1 MDREQQRRWILP
13 GFLLVVVLILGGFL
27 VHFYSR
33 AKEAERTLE
42 YQYLKSMDDLGNYLE
57 NIETTLT
64 KAMYAG
70 NPETVDDLTAKL
82 WRESGFA
89 KESLSTLPA
98 GDLNLTNTYQFL
110 SQVGEYALSLSKQEE
125 ITKDQRETLGKLRV
139 YADDFLQEMLAA
151 QDAIR
156 TGSTSFDAVKA
167 AAQVEDTDEVN
178 AVTEG
183 FLEFE
188 EGFTAYPTL
197 VYDGPFSDHLLQQT
211 PKMTANAP
219 KISME
224 DAKKTAAK
232 ACGVS
237 ADELTNENDEQGT
250 MPSYCFTGTDCNA
263 AVTMQGGYLS
273 YFIKY
278 RSVGEEKKSVQAC
291 EEAAL
296 NYLNKIGIKSVR
308 TTYYEKSG
316 GLVTFNF
323 AYNQSGVVCYSDLI
337 KVSVALDNAEVLR
350 YDARGY
356 LVNHEERNNLKA
368 AVSEKQARKAVSELL
383 TVQKT
388 QLALVPDDG
397 GKEKLCYEFT
407 CTSEQDEN
415 VLVYVSAETGK
426 EHQLL
431 VLYIDEN
438 GTLTL

>member
-1 MDREQQRRWILP
+1 MTEQRRKGFILI
-13 GFLLVVVLILGGFL
+13 GFLLVVVLLLGGFL
-27 VHFYSR
+27 VHFYGR

-64 KAMYAG
+64 KTMYA
-70 NPETVDDLTAKL
+70 NHPDTIEKLSAKL

-89 KESLSTLPA
+89 KESLSTLPT
-98 GDLNLTNTYQFL
+98 GDLSLTNTYQFL
-110 SQVGEYALSLSKQEE
+110 SQVGEYALSLSKKEE
-125 ITKDQRETLGKLRV
+125 VSKEERETMGKLRV
-139 YADDFLQEMLAA
+139 YAEDFLQEMLAA

-167 AAQVEDTDEVN
+167 AAQVQDTDQMN
-178 AVTEG
+178 TVTEG

-197 VYDGPFSDHLLQQT
+197 IYDGPFSDHLLQKT
-211 PKMTANAP
+211 PKMTEHAA
-219 KISME
+219 KILME
-224 DAKKTAAK
+224 EARKTAAK

-237 ADELTNENDEQGT
+237 TDALKNEEDEQGV
-250 MPSYCFTGTDCNA
+250 MPSYCFTGTDCNT

-273 YFIKY
+273 YFMKY
-278 RSVGEEKKSVQAC
+278 RTVGEEKRSVQDC
-291 EEAAL
+291 EDAAL
-296 NYLNKIGIKSVR
+296 SYLRKVGIQSVR
-308 TTYYEKSG
+308 STYYEKNG
-316 GLVTFNF
+316 GLITFNF
-323 AYNQSGVVCYSDLI
+323 AYHQNGVVCYSDLI
-337 KVSVALDNAEVLR
+337 KVSVALDTAEVLR

-356 LVNHEERNNLKA
+356 LVNHEKREPLKPV
-368 AVSEKQARKAVSELL
+368 VSEHEARKAVGEWL
-383 TVQKT
+383 TIDAV

-397 GKEKLCYEFT
+397 GTEQLCYEFS

-415 VLVYVSAETGK
+415 ILVYVNAETGK

-431 VLYIDEN
+431 VLYIDQN